1 MLDLQHH
8 IMVDNALGGV
18 ACDAAGDYAQILCRH
33 VQQVGI
39 ITHVAR
45 FTVAAL
51 QCPHEAVEEFADSW
65 AASFGLLFFGVAVKV
80 VVEAE
85 EKGFEL

>member
-1 MLDLQHH
+1 
-8 IMVDNALGGV
+8 MVDYAFGGV
-18 ACDAAGDYAQILCRH
+18 ACDAACDDAQILCRH

-45 FTVAAL
+45 FAVAVL
-51 QCPHEAVEEFADSW
+51 QCPHKAVEEFADSW

-80 VVEAE
+80 VVKAE

>member
-8 IMVDNALGGV
+8 IMVDYALGGV
-18 ACDAAGDYAQILCRH
+18 ACDAACDYAQILCRY

-51 QCPHEAVEEFADSW
+51 QRPHATVGYTHGAPPNQ
-65 AASFGLLFFGVAVKV
+65 AHTGLAHRGYESAPQLQAPGSP
-80 VVEAE
+80 
-85 EKGFEL
+85 

>member
-8 IMVDNALGGV
+8 IMVDYAFGGV
-18 ACDAAGDYAQILCRH
+18 ACDAACDYAQILCRH

-45 FTVAAL
+45 FAVAVL

-80 VVEAE
+80 VVKAE

>member
-1 MLDLQHH
+1 
-8 IMVDNALGGV
+8 MVDNAFGGV
-18 ACDAAGDYAQILCRH
+18 ACDAACDYAQIFCRH

-45 FTVAAL
+45 FAVAVL
-51 QCPHEAVEEFADSW
+51 QRPHKAVEQLTDSW

>member
-51 QCPHEAVEEFADSW
+51 QRPHEAVEEFADSW

-80 VVEAE
+80 VVKAE